1 MGPQS
6 QVKVHGWKDVQ
17 NQLGAVSKG
26 EKKEKMKKR
35 GAIEGGPNFWF
46 KTNLSHVQM
55 KQLRL
60 WLWLL
65 ATTTTWENQTY
76 HCSRHSHYYR
86 SNQFRRSQRKA
97 YIANTADTNEDQA
110 KFFPGCIST
119 YASFKDLKVPHA
131 KPQLHSCCCC
141 PCSLWLFHDSQCT
154 LTSNTNLIA

>member
-97 YIANTADTNEDQA
+97 YIANTADIFGVMFAGQYFDQEA
-110 KFFPGCIST
+110 LAALDD
-119 YASFKDLKVPHA
+119 YAVDMAGSFRVNVRFLFDLLASPLMRA
-131 KPQLHSCCCC
+131 QLA
-141 PCSLWLFHDSQCT
+141 D
-154 LTSNTNLIA
+154 

>member
-1 MGPQS
+1 
-6 QVKVHGWKDVQ
+6 
-17 NQLGAVSKG
+17 
-26 EKKEKMKKR
+26 
-35 GAIEGGPNFWF
+35 
-46 KTNLSHVQM
+46 M

-119 YASFKDLKVPHA
+119 FASLKDLKVPHA
-131 KPQLHSCCCC
+131 KPQLHSCCCY
-141 PCSLWLFHDSQCT
+141 PCSLVAPWFPVHSDIQYKSDCLALVLQCIQPA
-154 LTSNTNLIA
+154 NVFGEQARNAITNLLPPTQISFSQLSPEFLETPEAMTECSLY